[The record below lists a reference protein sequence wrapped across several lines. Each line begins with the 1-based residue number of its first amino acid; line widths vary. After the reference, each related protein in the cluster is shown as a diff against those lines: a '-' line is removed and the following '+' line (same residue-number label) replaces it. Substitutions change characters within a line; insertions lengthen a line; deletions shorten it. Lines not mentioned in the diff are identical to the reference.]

1 MQWNK
6 LGLIFNSY
14 GQYPWMLTHATYP
27 VAEKLDGDLI
37 KVYFSCRDKNNRSS
51 IASLTIDLNSP
62 QKILE
67 LSSEPVLSPGDSGF
81 FDDSGTTVSSI
92 AKAED
97 GSTYL
102 YYLGWNLGKT
112 VPFRNSIGLA
122 IRPAGESTFKKYCEA
137 PLLDRDANDPLTLS
151 YPWVVKEE
159 NRWRMWYGSHQ
170 TWNHSQYEMI
180 HVLKYA
186 ESADGLNWTRSKQP
200 AIALDL
206 EHGEF
211 AMSRPCVIAHGDQYK
226 MWFSSRHAQYKIGY
240 AASLDGLS
248 WQRDDRQEVITPSAT
263 GWDCDSVEYA
273 SVFDHGGR
281 LYMLYNGNG
290 YGASGFGL
298 AVSSET

>member
-97 GSTYL
+97 G
-102 YYLGWNLGKT
+102 
-112 VPFRNSIGLA
+112 
-122 IRPAGESTFKKYCEA
+122 
-137 PLLDRDANDPLTLS
+137 
-151 YPWVVKEE
+151 
-159 NRWRMWYGSHQ
+159 
-170 TWNHSQYEMI
+170 
-180 HVLKYA
+180 
-186 ESADGLNWTRSKQP
+186 
-200 AIALDL
+200 
-206 EHGEF
+206 
-211 AMSRPCVIAHGDQYK
+211 
-226 MWFSSRHAQYKIGY
+226 
-240 AASLDGLS
+240 
-248 WQRDDRQEVITPSAT
+248 
-263 GWDCDSVEYA
+263 
-273 SVFDHGGR
+273 
-281 LYMLYNGNG
+281 
-290 YGASGFGL
+290 
-298 AVSSET
+298 